1 MLQSLM
7 MHITSTILIGPN
19 YKVLVLMW
27 TYVVVFVFSLWCM
40 YQYVVLLGAFPAK
53 QCDAASQFTCQW
65 LQYFSSFLYVAEKIT
80 SGTFNLAEQRKS
92 DLLQCLVL
100 KYWTVKV
107 HTHNQCGR
115 NMQVCGFLAFDV
127 MVSEV
132 CKDCSRFSTV
142 YARASRSRCLMG
154 IHFSR
159 C

>member
-27 TYVVVFVFSLWCM
+27 TCGGVCFFSVVYVPICVIAGCFPSKEMWCSITVHLSVASVFQLIFVCGRENYFRYFQFSR
-40 YQYVVLLGAFPAK
+40 AK
-53 QCDAASQFTCQW
+53 EIRFTSM
-65 LQYFSSFLYVAEKIT
+65 FSP
-80 SGTFNLAEQRKS
+80 
-92 DLLQCLVL
+92 
-100 KYWTVKV
+100 KV